1 MKNTL
6 KLVLFVVGLSALAS
20 LNSCTKQL
28 NLKPKYGFNSEAVY
42 KDPKNYIHVLAKLY
56 AGLATT
62 GNQGPAGS
70 PDIASTDEGFS
81 QYVRALYNLQ
91 VLPTDEAVC
100 GWNDIGIPD
109 LCKSTWSAEN
119 TFVKMM
125 YNRIFFQIALCNE
138 FVRETTDAKMDER
151 SFSEADKAMIR
162 TFRAEARFLRA
173 LSYSHAMDLF
183 GNVPF
188 VDENDLVGAFM
199 PERITRTNL
208 FSYVES
214 ELKAV
219 ENELLP
225 STSVPYGRAS
235 SSAAQFLLARIYL
248 NAEVYTGTQRY
259 QDCATYCTKVITEG
273 GFSLDDKYTDL
284 FRTDNNTS
292 PEIIFPVVYD
302 ALYTQSYGGTTFLT
316 CASIG
321 GSMVAADYGVSGGW
335 AGLRATP
342 QLVDKFTDSITDGR
356 YQFYTDGQV
365 KEITTLSTFTD
376 GYALPK
382 YQNVS
387 STGQVGSNNG
397 TSGQCDT
404 DFPMFRLADV
414 YLMYA
419 ECAARG
425 FGSKATGL
433 GYLQDLKDRAYGAN
447 TSTLADYD
455 LPYIIDERAR
465 ELHWECTRRS
475 DLIRFDLFA
484 SPFYLWAF
492 KGGDDAAGTGINPN
506 YELYPIPNADLVL
519 NTNLIQ
525 NPGY

>member
-1 MKNTL
+1 
-6 KLVLFVVGLSALAS
+6 
-20 LNSCTKQL
+20 
-28 NLKPKYGFNSEAVY
+28 
-42 KDPKNYIHVLAKLY
+42 
-56 AGLATT
+56 
-62 GNQGPAGS
+62 
-70 PDIASTDEGFS
+70 
-81 QYVRALYNLQ
+81 
-91 VLPTDEAVC
+91 
-100 GWNDIGIPD
+100 
-109 LCKSTWSAEN
+109 
-119 TFVKMM
+119 
-125 YNRIFFQIALCNE
+125 
-138 FVRETTDAKMDER
+138 
-151 SFSEADKAMIR
+151 
-162 TFRAEARFLRA
+162 
-173 LSYSHAMDLF
+173 MDLF

-188 VDENDLVGAFM
+188 VDENDKVGAFM

-273 GFSLDDKYTDL
+273 GFSLDNNYTDL

-292 PEIIFPVVYD
+292 PEIIFPVVFD

-321 GSMVAADYGVSGGW
+321 GSMVAAEYGVSGGW

-342 QLVDKFTDSITDGR
+342 EFVDKFSETKLVLNELLNEDTR
-356 YQFYTDGQV
+356 YKFYTKGQS
-365 KEITTLSTFTD
+365 KKITNLSTFEE
-376 GYALPK
+376 GFALPK

-397 TSGQCDT
+397 TSGQSDT

-419 ECAARG
+419 ECAERG
-425 FGSKATGL
+425 YGNTATGL
-433 GYLQDLKDRAYGAN
+433 GYLNELRRRAFGDLTHDI
-447 TSTLADYD
+447 SSYD
-455 LPYIIDERAR
+455 LSYIIDERAR

-484 SPFYLWAF
+484 GSTYLWAF

>member
-6 KLVLFVVGLSALAS
+6 KLVLFVAGFTALAS

-42 KDPKNYIHVLAKLY
+42 KDSKNYIHVLAKLY

-81 QYVRALYNLQ
+81 EYVRALYNLQ

-100 GWNDIGIPD
+100 GWNDVGIPD

-151 SFSEADKAMIR
+151 GFTDAEKTMIR
-162 TFRAEARFLRA
+162 AFRAEARFLRA

-188 VDENDLVGAFM
+188 VDENDKVGAFM

-214 ELKAV
+214 ELK
-219 ENELLP
+219 EIETELLP
-225 STSVPYGRAS
+225 ASTVPYGRAS
-235 SSAAQFLLARIYL
+235 SAAAQFLLARIYL

-273 GFSLDDKYTDL
+273 GFSLDNNYTDL

-292 PEIIFPVVYD
+292 PEIIFPVVFD

-321 GSMVAADYGVSGGW
+321 GSMVPADYGVSGGW

-342 QLVDKFTDSITDGR
+342 EFVNKYADSTLDGR
-356 YQFYTDGQV
+356 YQFYTDGQT
-365 KEITTLSTFTD
+365 KEMTTLSTFTE
-376 GYALPK
+376 GFALPK

-397 TSGQCDT
+397 TTGQSDT

-419 ECAARG
+419 ECAERG
-425 FGSKATGL
+425 YGSKGTGL
-433 GYLQDLKDRAYGAN
+433 GYLQLLKDRAYGSN

-455 LPYIIDERAR
+455 LQYIIDERAR
-465 ELHWECTRRS
+465 ELHWECTRRT

-484 SPFYLWAF
+484 GSTYLWAF
-492 KGGDDAAGTGINPN
+492 KGGDDAAGTAIAPFL
-506 YELYPIPNADLVL
+506 EIYPIPNADLVL
-519 NTNLIQ
+519 NTNLVQ